1 VNDLGRNS
9 VVTNILVRKLIKNYE
24 NTGNSRVRENY
35 GKLASIMGIASNLLL
50 FFIKI
55 TIGLVFNSISITA
68 DAVNNLSDSGS
79 SLVTLLGF
87 KLSGKPADAD
97 HPFGHQRMEYI
108 SGLVV
113 SFIILFLG
121 LQLIESSFD
130 KILHPELPQF
140 SMITVVVLIIA
151 ILIKL
156 WQCLF
161 YRKIGKTIN
170 SLTLMAT
177 AIDSRNDIL
186 ATSAVL
192 VATIITYL
200 TGFDLDGYMGVVV
213 AIFIIISGINL
224 VRETISPLLG
234 TAPSNELVDQIYE
247 KIRSYE
253 HIIGLHDLM
262 IHSYGETQTYASVHC
277 EVPAELDCLIS
288 HSVIDQI
295 ERDFLKDLNIHL
307 IIHLDPVITNDEK
320 TTALKE
326 QVEQTIA
333 GLSPEIHIHDFRVVW
348 GYNHSNLIFDVV
360 VPYDAPWSDEE
371 LSMMIANEIYKI
383 NPTYHAV
390 ITVDYNH
397 YVPNQDEFCV

>member
-1 VNDLGRNS
+1 M
-9 VVTNILVRKLIKNYE
+9 TNILIKKLIKNYE

-35 GKLASIMGIASNLLL
+35 GKLASIMGIGSNLLL
-50 FFIKI
+50 FVIKI
-55 TIGLVFNSISITA
+55 TVGLLFNSISITA

-121 LQLIESSFD
+121 LQLIQSSFD

-140 SMITVVVLIIA
+140 SMITVGVLVVA

-177 AIDSRNDIL
+177 AIDSRNDIM

-213 AIFIIISGINL
+213 AVFIIISGIKL
-224 VRETISPLLG
+224 EGTISGFDQYSVLLTDAHG
-234 TAPSNELVDQIYE
+234 NQQLVYKAKISTIAMHSGRPQVSIQRARKPRVSMAPRPHGAPSRYDDNQGG
-247 KIRSYE
+247 S
-253 HIIGLHDLM
+253 
-262 IHSYGETQTYASVHC
+262 S
-277 EVPAELDCLIS
+277 
-288 HSVIDQI
+288 
-295 ERDFLKDLNIHL
+295 
-307 IIHLDPVITNDEK
+307 
-320 TTALKE
+320 E
-326 QVEQTIA
+326 Q
-333 GLSPEIHIHDFRVVW
+333 
-348 GYNHSNLIFDVV
+348 
-360 VPYDAPWSDEE
+360 
-371 LSMMIANEIYKI
+371 
-383 NPTYHAV
+383 
-390 ITVDYNH
+390 
-397 YVPNQDEFCV
+397 